1 MKKTLLLLLIII
13 IVPFLKAYN
22 PAGNGDKPYVEGE
35 IMVKL
40 YSDMPY
46 SQEYMVSKVITDFPG
61 NELALVDKLSDRL
74 DIFLLAYDPS
84 SIDDERMLENI
95 KAHPFVELAQFN
107 HYLEQRD
114 LYPNDIDFIQQ
125 WNMHNTGQN
134 SGTVDADID
143 GPEAWGLGTSSVT
156 ATGDSIVVA
165 IVDDGFDLEHPDL
178 RFWKNYDEIP
188 GNGIDDDQNGYID
201 DFDGWNPWQNTGQI
215 IEKDHGTHVTGI
227 AAARGN
233 NGIGVTGVSM
243 NAKVMPIVYGNYVV
257 ESIVVAGY
265 SYIHEMRSIYNETDG
280 DEGAFVVSTNA
291 SFGTDNAFPEDFPI
305 WAAIYDS
312 LGMTGV
318 LSVGATANGNVNV
331 DLVGDAPTSFP
342 SEFLI
347 TVTNTD
353 RNDIKSSFAGYGEV
367 SIDLGAPGTQVYSTK
382 MNGAYGTKTGT
393 SMSAPHVTGAVA
405 QMFSLADASFMTAY
419 HNDPAGMALVIK
431 QYILNGTDPLPSLN
445 GITVSGGRLNIYNSA
460 RLMMNPDISFDP
472 MSILKVMPP
481 NHQDSVSLGFTNNS
495 AGTLNYNITYPEN
508 PGWLTLNG
516 QLSGTL
522 AGYAS
527 ADVMVHF
534 NSDGS
539 PADTLFAYISFN
551 YGTEGLFQVPVHL
564 IVDPNVGVE
573 EQGSGEAGKRGSLEV
588 WPNPAR
594 EMLNI
599 ECWMLNAGNHYYV
612 VIYNS
617 AGRQV
622 DKIRLNSGNEKL
634 KLNVE
639 SYNPGIYFAIISD
652 GQTAITS
659 KKFLISR

>member
-22 PAGNGDKPYVEGE
+22 PAGNGDKPFVEGE

-46 SQEYMVSKVITDFPG
+46 SQEYMVNKVVSDFQD
-61 NELALVDKLSDRL
+61 NDVALVDRLSNRL
-74 DIFLLAYDPS
+74 DIFLLAYNPS
-84 SIDDERMLENI
+84 SIDDERILENI
-95 KAHPFVELAQFN
+95 KSHPFVELAQFN

-143 GPEAWGLGTSSVT
+143 GPEAWGLGTSGVT

-178 RFWKNYDEIP
+178 RFWKNYKEIP
-188 GNGIDDDQNGYID
+188 NNGIDDDQNGYID
-201 DFDGWNPWQNTGQI
+201 DFHGWNPWQNSGQI
-215 IEKDHGTHVTGI
+215 VEKDHGTHVTGI
-227 AAARGN
+227 AAAQGN
-233 NGIGVTGVSM
+233 NAIGVTGVSM

-265 SYIHEMRSIYNETDG
+265 SYIHEMRSMYNETDG

-312 LGMTGV
+312 LGMIGV
-318 LSVGATANGNVNV
+318 LNAAAPPNANVNV
-331 DLVGDAPTSFP
+331 DVVGDAPTSFP

-353 RNDIKSSFAGYGEV
+353 RNDIKSSFAGYGAV

-382 MNGAYGTKTGT
+382 MNSAYGTKTGT

-405 QMFSLADASFMTAY
+405 QMFSVADASFMTAY

-431 QYILNGTDPLPSLN
+431 QYILNGVDPLPSLN
-445 GITVSGGRLNIYNSA
+445 GITVSGGRLNIYNSV
-460 RLMMNPDISFDP
+460 RLMMNPDIAFAP

-481 NHQDSVSLGFTNNS
+481 NHQDSVNLGFTNNS
-495 AGTLNYNITYPEN
+495 SGTLNYNITYPEN

-527 ADVMVHF
+527 ADVMVRL
-534 NSDGS
+534 NSNGS

-564 IVDPNVGVE
+564 IVDPNVGVG
-573 EQGSGEAGKRGSLEV
+573 EQGGMEAWGHGGMEV

-594 EMLNI
+594 DILNFKFSI
-599 ECWMLNAGNHYYV
+599 
-612 VIYNS
+612 
-617 AGRQV
+617 
-622 DKIRLNSGNEKL
+622 LNSGNVYTLEVL
-634 KLNVE
+634 NLSGMKLNE
-639 SYNPGIYFAIISD
+639 IKIKDPENEFKLNIEELSEGIYILGLRENNQLLATRRFIKI
-652 GQTAITS
+652 
-659 KKFLISR
+659 K